1 MSGSVL
7 PALLLY
13 HCTQQRQRLA
23 MQNVTVKQ
31 IVTVRGMAS
40 VTANVIVN
48 ALVLV
53 LSGSHDDYHGF
64 VHLGCCVLGAWGNV
78 TLIVSANGGVGVLK
92 NKKLHR
98 LACYAEVLPYI

>member
-1 MSGSVL
+1 MVSGSVL

-13 HCTQQRQRLA
+13 HCTQQRRRRA

-31 IVTVRGMAS
+31 IVTVRGMVS

-64 VHLGCCVLGAWGNV
+64 VHPGCYVLAAWGNV
-78 TLIVSANGGVGVLK
+78 TWIVSENGGVDALK
-92 NKKLHR
+92 NKH
-98 LACYAEVLPYI
+98 CID

>member
-1 MSGSVL
+1 MVSGSVL

-13 HCTQQRQRLA
+13 HCTQQRRRLA

-31 IVTVRGMAS
+31 IVTARGMAS

-53 LSGSHDDYHGF
+53 LSGSHDDRHGS
-64 VHLGCCVLGAWGNV
+64 VHHGCFVLGAWGNV
-78 TLIVSANGGVGVLK
+78 TLIVSASGGVDALK
-92 NKKLHR
+92 DKH
-98 LACYAEVLPYI
+98 CID